1 MSVSRPTTRRATLS
15 VALAGAATLLVGAP
29 PVGAAAPTPTTFTDQ
44 RWVTGESVVT
54 TDLTGCATGTA
65 VDLRAGAHDHPGGG
79 VFSAAREVRCD
90 GGSGFVLTIT
100 ARYGGGD
107 SAGTWAITDAYGDLA
122 GLRGRGTVTGA
133 LFDADGD
140 GRPDGITD
148 TYTGWVVGS

>member
-1 MSVSRPTTRRATLS
+1 MSIHPLIRY
-15 VALAGAATLLVGAP
+15 
-29 PVGAAAPTPTTFTDQ
+29 GAAAAALAAAGTALAVPADAASPTPTTFTD
-44 RWVTGESVVT
+44 RRSVTGESTVT
-54 TDLTGCATGTA
+54 TDLPGCATGTA

-79 VFSAAREVRCD
+79 VFSAVREVRCD
-90 GGSGFVLTIT
+90 GGSGFVLTLT

-140 GRPDGITD
+140 GVPDGITD
-148 TYTGWVVGS
+148 TYTGSVVLP